1 MIFQTKEK
9 QIVTFSEV
17 MWMDRIALQVKNEKV
32 KAFLLSAQEYD
43 KQVQVYVDNNSNNPT
58 IQSIIQ
64 FGLFVYAI

>member
-1 MIFQTKEK
+1 
-9 QIVTFSEV
+9 